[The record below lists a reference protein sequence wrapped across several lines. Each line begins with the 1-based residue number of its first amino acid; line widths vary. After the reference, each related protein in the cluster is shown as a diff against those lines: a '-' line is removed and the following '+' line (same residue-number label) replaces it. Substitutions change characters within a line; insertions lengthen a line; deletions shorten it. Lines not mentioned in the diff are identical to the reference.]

1 MPKKIKHNK
10 YPNTVDASLDL
21 HGYTIDES
29 EELVLNFLSRAKA
42 SRYRQVRIIT
52 GKGVNS
58 PDGRARLKPWLEAYL
73 AARRYSFMP
82 AKITEG
88 GEGAVDIK
96 VPTQ

>member
-1 MPKKIKHNK
+1 MVKKIKHNK
-10 YPNTVDASLDL
+10 YAQSVAASLDL

-29 EELVLNFLSRAKA
+29 EELVASFLSHAKA
-42 SRYRQVRIIT
+42 SRYQRVRIIT